1 MPIRAAVPTPAI
13 QITERE
19 LDRQVMDL
27 AKVFG
32 WSLSYHTWVSVKSAP
47 GFPDRVFVRPP
58 RILFVEEKAEK
69 GKVSPA
75 QEKWAEALKAC
86 PGVEYVLLRPSGL
99 EEFADLLR

>member
-1 MPIRAAVPTPAI
+1 MRNTATKPAL

-27 AKVFG
+27 VKLFG
-32 WSLSYHTWVSVKSAP
+32 WALSYHTFISVKSAP

-58 RILFVEEKAEK
+58 RVLFVEEKSEK
-69 GKVSPA
+69 GVLTA
-75 QEKWAEALKAC
+75 NQERWAEALKAC

-99 EEFADLLR
+99 NAFTEILR